1 MMKQQCAAALRTLVK
16 ALALLLVGGATL
28 SPACAQS
35 YPERSIR
42 AVQGFAVGGN
52 ADAIARVVGA
62 EMAKTLG
69 QPLVIDAVTGA
80 GGTLASAAVAR
91 AAPDG
96 YTVLLATGGH
106 AVSGAMYNK
115 LPYQTVGSFQ
125 MVSTVTYFPFL
136 IVVRTDS
143 KLRTLQDLLAAA
155 MQSAD
160 GLAYGS
166 AGIGT
171 THHLAGELLAKTAK
185 LKLLHIP
192 YRGDAA
198 STTAVLSSEVPFII
212 APATAVEANIRAGR
226 LRVLAVTGPQRW
238 LGMPEVPTVA
248 EQGVPGY
255 DVRSW
260 AGWMVPTGTPPTV
273 IKRLNEA
280 TQQALLVPEV
290 RTRLRQMG
298 GEAQGSTP
306 KEMTTLVEGELKK
319 WTQIVGEA
327 GIPKL

>member
-1 MMKQQCAAALRTLVK
+1 MKTLERCTRRTVVMGMGG
-16 ALALLLVGGATL
+16 ALAGLAMLPLAR
-28 SPACAQS
+28 AQS
-35 YPERSIR
+35 YPERPIR
-42 AVQGFAVGGN
+42 VVQGFAVGGN

-69 QPLVIDAVTGA
+69 KPLTVEAMPGA
-80 GGTLASAAVAR
+80 GGMLASANVAR

-96 YTVLLATGGH
+96 YTLLLATGGH
-106 AVSGAMYNK
+106 AVAGAMHAK

-125 MVSTVTYFPFL
+125 MVSTITYFPFL
-136 IVVRTDS
+136 IVVPADS
-143 KLRTLQDLLAAA
+143 RLRSLADLLTAAR
-155 MQSAD
+155 QTPE
-160 GLAYGS
+160 GLTFGS

-171 THHLAGELLAKTAK
+171 THHLAGELLAKMAEIK
-185 LKLLHIP
+185 LMHIA

-198 STTAVLSSEVPFII
+198 STTALLGNEVSFTI
-212 APATAVEANIRAGR
+212 APATAVEANVRAGR

-260 AGWMVPTGTPPTV
+260 AGWMLPAGTPAAV
-273 IKRLNEA
+273 VKRLNEA
-280 TQQALLVPEV
+280 TQKALLVPEV
-290 RTRLRQMG
+290 RAQLRRMG

-306 KEMTTLVEGELKK
+306 AEMATLVEQELQK
-319 WTQIVGEA
+319 WTRVVGTA
-327 GIPKL
+327 NIPKL